1 RRGLGE
7 RQMQADLDCRRR
19 ECQRHCKL
27 QIEKRI
33 SHGGHDVGPDTE
45 LGEEHQKRDGRC
57 SEQRQ
62 RQHEADRPGPRVIG
76 GKSANELIGLHS
88 HCSLSLAVRLA
99 RARCNATRTAPS
111 LIEYF
116 AAVSLIDALSTAIDC
131 RTARWRAGKDSSW
144 VATSLAETVS
154 AAASPGS
161 VSAKS
166 SMLTNTRL
174 P

>member
-1 RRGLGE
+1 
-7 RQMQADLDCRRR
+7 MQADKDRRRR
-19 ECQRHCKL
+19 ECQRHRKL

-45 LGEEHQKRDGRC
+45 LSEEHQERNGRC
-57 SEQRQ
+57 REQRQ

-131 RTARWRAGKDSSW
+131 RTAR
-144 VATSLAETVS
+144 
-154 AAASPGS
+154 
-161 VSAKS
+161 
-166 SMLTNTRL
+166 
-174 P
+174 